1 MTLEDLLV
9 KAGMVAEAL
18 PTTKDRAM
26 SSREVGGREVHFV
39 HLNGRTTGRVLQ
51 SKGFRS
57 RAESPISVCE
67 RGVGLLIHGNA
78 EMKFYISTK
87 GIKRVTISNGEGKGS
102 AKTTAVAAGAG
113 RRISART
120 VFPVMVVLGI
130 VLPFLFVRIAILML
144 ESAAACS
151 SLECAGWR
159 FFSGV
164 DTSLELRDEL
174 TRALIEAND
183 GNVNEG
189 AGSFNELVK
198 EMTSK
203 QDLKAFA
210 FKTKAMLSQLE
221 RKVQLARQQE
231 SVYWHLAS
239 HGIPKSLHCLC
250 LKLAEEYSVNA
261 MARSRLPPPEFV
273 SRLVDPTFHHLVL
286 LTDNVLAASV
296 VVTSTIESSINPE
309 KLVFHIVTD
318 KKTYAPMHAWFATNS
333 IKSVV
338 EVRGLHQYDWSEEVN
353 AGVKEML
360 ATNHLIWKQYY
371 NKEKDLDYTQE
382 NSRYLEALRPSSL
395 SLMNQLRIYLPEL
408 FPDLKKI
415 VFLDDDV
422 VVQHDISFL
431 WELDLNGKV
440 IGSVFKSWCGDGCCP
455 GSKYINYLNFSHPLV
470 ASNFDGDQCA
480 WLYGMNIIDLETWRR
495 TNITETY
502 HQWLKLNLK
511 SGMTMWNPGV
521 LPPALMTFEGQVH
534 PISSSMLVTDLGYRH
549 QSAEI
554 SKEKL
559 EAAAVIH
566 FSGPAKPWLE
576 IGFPEVRRAG
586 SQKAISVLTLVQF
599 ITMNE
604 MAVEY
609 YAIRCRNC

>member
-1 MTLEDLLV
+1 
-9 KAGMVAEAL
+9 
-18 PTTKDRAM
+18 
-26 SSREVGGREVHFV
+26 
-39 HLNGRTTGRVLQ
+39 
-51 SKGFRS
+51 
-57 RAESPISVCE
+57 
-67 RGVGLLIHGNA
+67 
-78 EMKFYISTK
+78 MKFYISTK
-87 GIKRVTISNGEGKGS
+87 GIKRVTISNGDGKGS
-102 AKTTAVAAGAG
+102 AKTTAAGTGAGSG

-120 VFPVMVVLGI
+120 VFPAVLVLGI
-130 VLPFLFVRIAILML
+130 VLPFVFVRIAILML

-198 EMTSK
+198 EMTSN

-221 RKVQLARQQE
+221 RKVLLARQQE
-231 SVYWHLAS
+231 SIYWHLAS
-239 HGIPKSLHCLC
+239 HGVPKSLHCLC
-250 LKLAEEYSVNA
+250 LKLAEEYAVNA
-261 MARSRLPPPEFV
+261 MARSRLPAPEFV
-273 SRLVDPTFHHLVL
+273 SCLTDPTFHHLVL

-296 VVTSTIESSINPE
+296 VLTSTVESSINPE

-333 IKSVV
+333 IKSAVV
-338 EVRGLHQYDWSEEVN
+338 EVKGLHQYDWSEEVN

-360 ATNHLIWKQYY
+360 ETNHLIWKQYL
-371 NKEKDLDYTQE
+371 NKEKDLHYTQE
-382 NSRYLEALRPSSL
+382 HSRYLDTLRPSSL
-395 SLMNQLRIYLPEL
+395 SLMNQLRMNLPEL

-422 VVQHDISFL
+422 VVQHDISSL

-455 GSKYINYLNFSHPLV
+455 GSKFMNYLNFSNPLI
-470 ASNFDGDQCA
+470 SSKFDGDQCA
-480 WLYGMNIIDLETWRR
+480 WLYGMNIFDLEAWRR

-511 SGMTMWNPGV
+511 SGATMWNPGV
-521 LPPALMTFEGQVH
+521 LPPALIAFEGQVH
-534 PISSSMLVTDLGYRH
+534 RISSSMLVTDLGYRH
-549 QSAEI
+549 QPAEI

-576 IGFPEVRRAG
+576 IGFPEVRSLWSRYVN
-586 SQKAISVLTLVQF
+586 ISNRF
-599 ITMNE
+599 IR
-604 MAVEY
+604 
-609 YAIRCRNC
+609 RCRITG